1 MIYYLD
7 TNICI
12 YFLVGKYP
20 QLLIKIMSFSPN
32 DIKIPAIVK
41 AELLHGAEK
50 SLKRDENLAK
60 ISTFL
65 IPFEIIPFDDVCTGY
80 YGKIKASLEKTGML
94 IGPNDL
100 IIAATTLAKN
110 AILVTN
116 NTFEFSRVEGLPT
129 LTLWEADYKTRK
141 AVD

>member
-20 QLLIKIMSFSPN
+20 QLLTKMMSFSPN

-50 SLKRDENLAK
+50 SLKRDENLIK
-60 ISTFL
+60 ISSFL
-65 IPFEIIPFDDVCTGY
+65 LPFEIIPFDDASANC

-100 IIAATTLAKN
+100 IIAATALANN

-116 NTFEFSRVEGLPT
+116 NTNEFCRVDGLRLEDWT
-129 LTLWEADYKTRK
+129 N
-141 AVD
+141 